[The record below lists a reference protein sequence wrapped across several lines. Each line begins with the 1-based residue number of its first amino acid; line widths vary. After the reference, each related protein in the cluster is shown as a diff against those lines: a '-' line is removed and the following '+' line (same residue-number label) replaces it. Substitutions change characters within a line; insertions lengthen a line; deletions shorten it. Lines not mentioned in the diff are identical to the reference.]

1 MNGRFEQRDGREVIV
16 KEKGKPFRILQLTDI
31 HIANT
36 TVHSTPKL
44 SIRDANILDDLRLL
58 NEPCNSHGMGY
69 KKRERS
75 VQPGGAAQHPQA
87 HHYSAAPTAPVYRPA
102 KQLQKGDHRN
112 GYF

>member
-1 MNGRFEQRDGREVIV
+1 MRFGTFFVFPDG
-16 KEKGKPFRILQLTDI
+16 KAKTG
-31 HIANT
+31 
-36 TVHSTPKL
+36 
-44 SIRDANILDDLRLL
+44 LD
-58 NEPCNSHGMGY
+58 NSHGMGY

-87 HHYSAAPTAPVYRPA
+87 HHHSAAPTAPVYRPA